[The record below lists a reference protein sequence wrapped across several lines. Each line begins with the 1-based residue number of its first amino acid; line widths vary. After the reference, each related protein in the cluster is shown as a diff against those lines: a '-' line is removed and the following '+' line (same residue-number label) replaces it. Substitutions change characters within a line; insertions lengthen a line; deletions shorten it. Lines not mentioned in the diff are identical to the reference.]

1 MKSNILIIEDHYFVR
16 EAIETCVKEIDN
28 DCNILKSSSLN
39 EAMACL
45 KNTSAEFKIITDL
58 DLSDSYGFNTVKN
71 IFNINRKFDIMIFTA
86 HNDFELQS
94 YFMKMGVMGYVTKN
108 KTVDEVK
115 ASIKMFLNGEKIFD
129 PIAYVTN
136 SDLLEIKY
144 LRINKL
150 SKKEKDIL
158 KYFSEGNSI
167 DNISNILSLSQIT
180 LNQYISNIVKKL
192 NCKNRYTA
200 VMEYQFM
207 KKYGFIQ

>member
-1 MKSNILIIEDHYFVR
+1 
-16 EAIETCVKEIDN
+16 
-28 DCNILKSSSLN
+28 
-39 EAMACL
+39 
-45 KNTSAEFKIITDL
+45 
-58 DLSDSYGFNTVKN
+58 
-71 IFNINRKFDIMIFTA
+71 
-86 HNDFELQS
+86 
-94 YFMKMGVMGYVTKN
+94 
-108 KTVDEVK
+108 
-115 ASIKMFLNGEKIFD
+115 MFLNGEKIFD

>member
-1 MKSNILIIEDHYFVR
+1 
-16 EAIETCVKEIDN
+16 
-28 DCNILKSSSLN
+28 
-39 EAMACL
+39 MAL
-45 KNTSAEFKIITDL
+45 
-58 DLSDSYGFNTVKN
+58 
-71 IFNINRKFDIMIFTA
+71 
-86 HNDFELQS
+86 
-94 YFMKMGVMGYVTKN
+94 YVCC
-108 KTVDEVK
+108 
-115 ASIKMFLNGEKIFD
+115 IRI
-129 PIAYVTN
+129 
-136 SDLLEIKY
+136 
-144 LRINKL
+144 RINKL